1 MPISEYLADLRRLVG
16 TRLLLLPGVAA
27 IVRDVR
33 GAILL
38 LRRRDDGTWG
48 LPAGAIDPG
57 ESPAQAVIREVREE
71 TGLDVRPTRIAGVF
85 GGEAFRHAYPNGDT
99 AEFTVIVFDCTVI
112 GGRLRPLDDES
123 LELAYFTAERLPPL
137 AMPYPASIFAPPDPA
152 GPPVFNR

>member
-16 TRLLLLPGVAA
+16 TRLLVLPGAAA

-38 LRRRDDGTWG
+38 QRRRDDGRWG

-57 ESPAQAVIREVREE
+57 ETPAQAVVREVREE

-85 GGEAFRHAYPNGDT
+85 GGEAFRHVYPNGDA
-99 AEFTVIVFDCTVI
+99 AEFTVIVFDCTVV
-112 GGRLRPLDDES
+112 GGSLHPLDDES
-123 LELAYFTAERLPPL
+123 LELAYFAAERLPPL
-137 AMPYPASIFAPPDPA
+137 AMPYPAAIFAPPDPA